1 MDLVERLGPKALPSL
16 CLLNEIFIQMG
27 ICYSLIGATALLLH
41 RIDLPRTTQDLDV
54 VVAIHGSFTDTLDEL
69 VARGFRRTKTAH
81 RVVSPQGTQVD
92 ILPVSHKS
100 AKTGVIAWPD
110 GTTMTAVGLKEALDL
125 AVHVLLPDCE
135 IRAAPLPILAG
146 LKLIASTSEQRRG
159 KDDLNDL
166 LECLEQYEL
175 QGERRFSVYDLTD
188 KELTFDQAG
197 AYLLGHELKTAVQP
211 VTLRAVRAALSATL
225 ESPLPSRRLRTQD
238 RAEELLLSFQV
249 GLNPN
254 PSGRNS
260 QSEKEI
266 HLP

>member
-135 IRAAPLPILAG
+135 IRVAPLPILAG

-249 GLNPN
+249 GLSPN
-254 PSGRNS
+254 PPG
-260 QSEKEI
+260 EKQPI
-266 HLP
+266 

>member
-135 IRAAPLPILAG
+135 IRVAPLPILAG

-254 PSGRNS
+254 PSG
-260 QSEKEI
+260 EKQPI
-266 HLP
+266 

>member
-54 VVAIHGSFTDTLDEL
+54 VVAIRGSFTDTLDEL

-110 GTTMTAVGLKEALDL
+110 GTTMPAVALKEALDL
-125 AVHVLLPDCE
+125 AGHVLLPDCD
-135 IRAAPLPILAG
+135 ILLSPLNILYC
-146 LKLIASTSEQRRG
+146 LKLIASRTRATQG
-159 KDDLNDL
+159 K
-166 LECLEQYEL
+166 
-175 QGERRFSVYDLTD
+175 
-188 KELTFDQAG
+188 
-197 AYLLGHELKTAVQP
+197 
-211 VTLRAVRAALSATL
+211 
-225 ESPLPSRRLRTQD
+225 
-238 RAEELLLSFQV
+238 
-249 GLNPN
+249 
-254 PSGRNS
+254 GRP
-260 QSEKEI
+260 E
-266 HLP
+266 